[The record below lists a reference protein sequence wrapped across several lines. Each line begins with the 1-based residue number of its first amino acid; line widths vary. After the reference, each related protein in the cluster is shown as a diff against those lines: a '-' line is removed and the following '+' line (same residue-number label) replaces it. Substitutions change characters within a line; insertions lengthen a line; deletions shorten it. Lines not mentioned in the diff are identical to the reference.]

1 MEIIINVIK
10 ISKIKNKISRVMKIK
25 KLFILLF
32 LGIMFPYVSYAQI
45 GYQVSLLNKTTGKPR
60 ANVTV
65 DAEVTIT
72 NSDDEEIYKG
82 TQRATSNDLGVVQL
96 KVGNQGT
103 FKDVN
108 WNKIPF
114 FIEVSVDGTVIGKS
128 QILTVPIAEAA
139 KYLAPGIDIEDLVGT
154 WSYEVGENVMQIVF
168 SKDGMGIYTDKNGG
182 YVYSKDFSY
191 DIEGKNIY
199 VCSYTGLSILHYKN
213 GALYKDDGGKYTKQ

>member
-1 MEIIINVIK
+1 
-10 ISKIKNKISRVMKIK
+10 MKIK

-32 LGIMFPYVSYAQI
+32 MGIMFPYVSYAQI

-82 TQRATSNDLGVVQL
+82 TQRATSNDFGVIQL
-96 KVGNQGT
+96 TVGNQST

-108 WNKIPF
+108 WNKLPF

-139 KYLAPGIDIEDLVGT
+139 KYLAPGIDIDDLVGT
-154 WSYEVGENVMQIVF
+154 WSYGDIVDGGYARQIVF
-168 SKDGMGIYTDKNGG
+168 SKDGTGIRSEKKGD
-182 YVYSKDFSY
+182 YVDSEDFSY

-199 VCSYTGLSILHYKN
+199 VCSNIELEILHYKN
-213 GALYKDDGGKYTKQ
+213 GALYGDVKYTKQ

>member
-1 MEIIINVIK
+1 M
-10 ISKIKNKISRVMKIK
+10 KNKISRVMKIK

-32 LGIMFPYVSYAQI
+32 MGIMFPYVSYAQI

-72 NSDDEEIYKG
+72 NSDDEVIYKG

-103 FKDVN
+103 FKDVD
-108 WNKIPF
+108 WSKLPF

-128 QILTVPIAEAA
+128 QILTVPLAEAA
-139 KYLAPGIDIEDLVGT
+139 KYLAPGIDIDDIVGT
-154 WSYEVGENVMQIVF
+154 WNNGSTTFYNNGTGVYVE
-168 SKDGMGIYTDKNGG
+168 KYNGG
-182 YVYSKDFSY
+182 EWRTTFTYE
-191 DIEGKNIY
+191 IEGKNVYICGKEYSEIY
-199 VCSYTGLSILHYKN
+199 HYKN
-213 GALYKDDGGKYTKQ
+213 GVLYGAGRLTKD

>member
-1 MEIIINVIK
+1 MNNINGDNNSVVKNIK
-10 ISKIKNKISRVMKIK
+10 KMKNKISRVMKIK

-108 WNKIPF
+108 WNKLPF

-139 KYLAPGIDIEDLVGT
+139 KYLAPGIDIEDIVGT
-154 WSYEVGENVMQIVF
+154 WNNGSTTFYNNGTGVYVEKYDGGEWRTTFTYE
-168 SKDGMGIYTDKNGG
+168 
-182 YVYSKDFSY
+182 
-191 DIEGKNIY
+191 IEGKNVYICGKEYSRIY
-199 VCSYTGLSILHYKN
+199 HYKN
-213 GALYKDDGGKYTKQ
+213 GVLYGDGKLTKD

>member
-1 MEIIINVIK
+1 MRTIK
-10 ISKIKNKISRVMKIK
+10 LLI
-25 KLFILLF
+25 LF
-32 LGIMFPYVSYAQI
+32 LFCLLLHIDMQAQI

-103 FKDVN
+103 FKDVD
-108 WNKIPF
+108 WSKLPF

-128 QILTVPIAEAA
+128 QILTVPLAEAA
-139 KYLAPGIDIEDLVGT
+139 KYLAPGIDIDDIVGT
-154 WSYEVGENVMQIVF
+154 WNNGLTTFYNNGTGVYVEKYDGGEWRTTFTYE
-168 SKDGMGIYTDKNGG
+168 
-182 YVYSKDFSY
+182 
-191 DIEGKNIY
+191 IEGKNVYICGKEYSNIY
-199 VCSYTGLSILHYKN
+199 HYKN
-213 GALYKDDGGKYTKQ
+213 GVLYGAGKLTKD

>member
-1 MEIIINVIK
+1 
-10 ISKIKNKISRVMKIK
+10 MKIK

-45 GYQVSLLNKTTGKPR
+45 GYQVALLNKTTGKPR

-72 NSDDEEIYKG
+72 NSDDKEIYKG

-108 WNKIPF
+108 WNKLPF

-139 KYLAPGIDIEDLVGT
+139 KYLAPGIDIDDLVGT
-154 WSYEVGENVMQIVF
+154 WSCKSYYG
-168 SKDGMGIYTDKNGG
+168 D
-182 YVYSKDFSY
+182 VYSFTFRRDFSGTY
-191 DIEGKNIY
+191 NVDDREQQFTYEIEGKNIMIY
-199 VCSYTGLSILHYKN
+199 YSWRMSRLRYHKGKIYTD
-213 GALYKDDGGKYTKQ
+213 AEEVYTR

>member
-1 MEIIINVIK
+1 MRK
-10 ISKIKNKISRVMKIK
+10 SRVLLS
-25 KLFILLF
+25 LFGLL
-32 LGIMFPYVSYAQI
+32 LHIEMQAQI
-45 GYQVSLLNKTTGKPR
+45 GYQVSLLNSATGEPR
-60 ANVTV
+60 ANVSV
-65 DAEVTIT
+65 EAEVTIT

-108 WNKIPF
+108 WNKLPF

-139 KYLAPGIDIEDLVGT
+139 KYLAPGIDIDDLVGT
-154 WSYEVGENVMQIVF
+154 WSYGDSGYGRQIVF
-168 SKDGMGIYTDKNGG
+168 SKDGKGIRSEKKGD
-182 YVYSKDFSY
+182 YVDSEDFSY

-199 VCSYTGLSILHYKN
+199 VCSNTELEILHYKN
-213 GALYKDDGGKYTKQ
+213 GALYGDVKYTKQ

>member
-1 MEIIINVIK
+1 
-10 ISKIKNKISRVMKIK
+10 MKIK

-108 WNKIPF
+108 WNKLPF

-139 KYLAPGIDIEDLVGT
+139 KYLAPGIDIDDIKVLSKMSGDITLEDVST
-154 WSYEVGENVMQIVF
+154 ENENKLKNQHKKINHNRLA
-168 SKDGMGIYTDKNGG
+168 DGSCSCFA
-182 YVYSKDFSY
+182 VYRNFNSDNA
-191 DIEGKNIY
+191 E
-199 VCSYTGLSILHYKN
+199 LHK
-213 GALYKDDGGKYTKQ
+213 A

>member
-1 MEIIINVIK
+1 
-10 ISKIKNKISRVMKIK
+10 MKIK
-25 KLFILLF
+25 KLFILF
-32 LGIMFPYVSYAQI
+32 FMGIMFPYVSYAQI

-65 DAEVTIT
+65 DAKVTIT
-72 NSDDEEIYKG
+72 NSEDEEIYKG

-108 WNKIPF
+108 WNKLPF
-114 FIEVSVDGTVIGKS
+114 FIEVSVGGTVIGKS

-154 WSYEVGENVMQIVF
+154 WKCVGYDTELDIILLNFSSNDSGSLKILWDGDENDVWEWSFKYYVMGDLIVTYQ
-168 SKDGMGIYTDKNGG
+168 DQTYRMPGIDMFTMKNNKIFGR
-182 YVYSKDFSY
+182 Y
-191 DIEGKNIY
+191 
-199 VCSYTGLSILHYKN
+199 
-213 GALYKDDGGKYTKQ
+213 GAFTKL

>member
-1 MEIIINVIK
+1 
-10 ISKIKNKISRVMKIK
+10 MKIK

-82 TQRATSNDLGVVQL
+82 TQRATSNDFGVIQL
-96 KVGNQGT
+96 TVGNQST

-108 WNKIPF
+108 WNKLPF

-154 WSYEVGENVMQIVF
+154 WSYEDGDYVRQIVF
-168 SKDGMGIYTDKNGG
+168 SKDGTGIRTEKKGE
-182 YVYSKDFSY
+182 YVDSEDFSC
-191 DIEGKNIY
+191 DIEGKNIHI
-199 VCSYTGLSILHYKN
+199 CTNIGLETLHYKN
-213 GALYKDDGGKYTKQ
+213 GALYGDVKYTKQ

>member
-1 MEIIINVIK
+1 MRAIK
-10 ISKIKNKISRVMKIK
+10 LLI
-25 KLFILLF
+25 LF
-32 LGIMFPYVSYAQI
+32 LFCLLLHIDMQAQI

-103 FKDVN
+103 FKDVD
-108 WNKIPF
+108 WSKLPF

-139 KYLAPGIDIEDLVGT
+139 KYLAPGIDIEDIVGT
-154 WSYEVGENVMQIVF
+154 WNNGSTTFYNNGTGVYVEKYDGGEWRTTFTYE
-168 SKDGMGIYTDKNGG
+168 
-182 YVYSKDFSY
+182 
-191 DIEGKNIY
+191 IEGKNVYICGKEYSRIY
-199 VCSYTGLSILHYKN
+199 HYKN
-213 GALYKDDGGKYTKQ
+213 GVLYGDGKLTKD